1 MPRYTPFAAVC
12 LVLAACSPDSDPRAK
27 SDSGVFTARAATGAG
42 AGVDDELSMA
52 IEAERLNHQLGTA
65 IVAAG
70 GAPPPEA
77 VAGPSASEL
86 ERVASGL
93 NGAARRLI
101 VLRDITC
108 RAPPIAKPIDCAAF
122 VPPRWAYGNPRV
134 PKPELQARLHWV
146 EANAYKFVHPA
157 CNAAVRRTGNEHFC
171 ATE

>member
-12 LVLAACSPDSDPRAK
+12 LVLAACSPDDANPLAK
-27 SDSGVFTARAATGAG
+27 SDNSAFTARAATG

-52 IEAERLNHQLGTA
+52 IAAERLNQQLGTA

-70 GAPPPEA
+70 GAPPPET

-108 RAPPIAKPIDCAAF
+108 RTPPIARPADCAAF
-122 VPPRWAYGNPRV
+122 VPPRWVHGNPRV
-134 PKPELQARLHWV
+134 PKPELQARLQWV
-146 EANAYKFVHPA
+146 EATAYKFVHPA
-157 CNAAVRRTGNEHFC
+157 CNAAVRRTGNEQFC